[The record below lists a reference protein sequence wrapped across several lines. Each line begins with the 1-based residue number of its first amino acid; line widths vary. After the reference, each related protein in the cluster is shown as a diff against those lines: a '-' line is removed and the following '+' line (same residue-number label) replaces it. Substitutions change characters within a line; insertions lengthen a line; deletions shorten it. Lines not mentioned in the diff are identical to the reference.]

1 MKSPHRYPTALR
13 LGAVTLLAA
22 TALSSCGG
30 SAAKI
35 DSSATASST
44 TSTISTGT
52 GAPAGTSQVLPI
64 ADNPINNAATAN
76 GLKITS
82 VLVEN
87 NEDPATKKTVDD
99 HLEIALENTS
109 ANDLTGFEVYYSF
122 ADPTDKTTEGYYTKL
137 PTAFTIPAGGT
148 RIVHFDNTGA
158 VDHFPV
164 NKYSLYSTSKNALDV
179 KVTVSAADVAVQ
191 TATLKKD
198 AGGAENAAE

>member
-1 MKSPHRYPTALR
+1 MNSPHRYPTALR
-13 LGAVTLLAA
+13 LGAVALLAA
-22 TALSSCGG
+22 TALSGCGG
-30 SAAKI
+30 SAAKTG
-35 DSSATASST
+35 SSATVST
-44 TSTISTGT
+44 TISAGT
-52 GAPAGTSQVLPI
+52 GGAAATSQVLPV
-64 ADNPINNAATAN
+64 ADNPISNAATAK
-76 GLKITS
+76 GLNITS

-122 ADPTDKTTEGYYTKL
+122 ADATDEVTEGYYAKL
-137 PTAFTIPAGGT
+137 PNSFAIPAGGT
-148 RIVHFDNTGA
+148 RTVHFDNTGA
-158 VDHFPV
+158 PDHFPV

-179 KVTVSAADVAVQ
+179 TVTVSAADVAVQ

>member
-1 MKSPHRYPTALR
+1 MNSPHRYSRALR

-22 TALSSCGG
+22 TALSGCGG
-30 SAAKI
+30 SAAKT
-35 DSSATASST
+35 DSSATVST
-44 TSTISTGT
+44 TTSAGTG
-52 GAPAGTSQVLPI
+52 GAPATSQVLPV
-64 ADNPINNAATAN
+64 ADNPISNSATAK

-122 ADPTDKTTEGYYTKL
+122 ADPTDKATEGYYAKL
-137 PTAFTIPAGGT
+137 PSSFTVRAGGT
-148 RIVHFDNTGA
+148 RVVHFDNSGA

-179 KVTVSAADVAVQ
+179 TVTVSAADVAVQ
-191 TATLKKD
+191 TVTVKKD

>member
-1 MKSPHRYPTALR
+1 MNSPHRYSRALR

-22 TALSSCGG
+22 TALSGCGG
-30 SAAKI
+30 SAAKT
-35 DSSATASST
+35 DSSATVST
-44 TSTISTGT
+44 TTSTGT
-52 GAPAGTSQVLPI
+52 GDAPATSQVLPV
-64 ADNPINNAATAN
+64 ADNPISNSATAK

-122 ADPTDKTTEGYYTKL
+122 ADPTDKATEGYYAKL
-137 PTAFTIPAGGT
+137 PSSFTVRAGGT
-148 RIVHFDNTGA
+148 RVVHFDNSGA

-179 KVTVSAADVAVQ
+179 TVTVSAADVAVQ
-191 TATLKKD
+191 TVTVKKD

>member
-1 MKSPHRYPTALR
+1 MNSPHRYSRALR

-22 TALSSCGG
+22 TALSGCGG
-30 SAAKI
+30 SAAKT
-35 DSSATASST
+35 DSSATVST
-44 TSTISTGT
+44 TTSTGT
-52 GAPAGTSQVLPI
+52 GDAPATSQVLPV
-64 ADNPINNAATAN
+64 ADNPISNAAIAK

-122 ADPTDKTTEGYYTKL
+122 ADPTDNVTEGYYSKL
-137 PTAFTIPAGGT
+137 PNSFAIPAGGT
-148 RIVHFDNTGA
+148 RVVHFDNSGA
-158 VDHFPV
+158 PDHFPV
-164 NKYSLYSTSKNALDV
+164 NKYGLYSTSKNALDV
-179 KVTVSAADVAVQ
+179 TVAVSAADVAVQ
-191 TATLKKD
+191 TATVKKD

>member
-1 MKSPHRYPTALR
+1 MNSPHRYSRALR

-22 TALSSCGG
+22 TALSGCGG
-30 SAAKI
+30 SAAKT
-35 DSSATASST
+35 DSSATVST
-44 TSTISTGT
+44 TTSTGT
-52 GAPAGTSQVLPI
+52 GGAPAASHDLPV
-64 ADNPINNAATAN
+64 ADNPISNAATAK
-76 GLKITS
+76 GLQITS

-122 ADPTDKTTEGYYTKL
+122 ADPTDNTTEGYYAKL
-137 PTAFTIPAGGT
+137 PTSFTVPAGGT
-148 RIVHFDNTGA
+148 RIVHFDNSGA

-179 KVTVSAADVAVQ
+179 TVTVSAADVAVQ
-191 TATLKKD
+191 TATVKKD

>member
-1 MKSPHRYPTALR
+1 MNSPHRYPTPLR
-13 LGAVTLLAA
+13 LGAVVLLAA
-22 TALSSCGG
+22 TALSGCGG
-30 SAAKI
+30 SAAKT
-35 DSSATASST
+35 DSSATVST
-44 TSTISTGT
+44 TTSAGTG
-52 GAPAGTSQVLPI
+52 GAPATSQVLPV
-64 ADNPINNAATAN
+64 ADNPISNSATAK

-122 ADPTDKTTEGYYTKL
+122 ADPTDKATEGYYAKL
-137 PTAFTIPAGGT
+137 PSSFTVRAGGT
-148 RIVHFDNTGA
+148 RVVHFDNSGA

-179 KVTVSAADVAVQ
+179 TVTVSAADVAVQ
-191 TATLKKD
+191 TVTVKKD

>member
-1 MKSPHRYPTALR
+1 MNSPHRSSRGLR
-13 LGAVTLLAA
+13 LAAATVLAA
-22 TALSSCGG
+22 TALSGCGG
-30 SAAKI
+30 SAAK
-35 DSSATASST
+35 ARTST
-44 TSTISTGT
+44 TDSTATSTAAG
-52 GAPAGTSQVLPI
+52 GAPGTSQVLPV
-64 ADNPINNAATAN
+64 ADNPISNVATSD

-109 ANDLTGFEVYYSF
+109 ASDLTGLEVYYSF

-137 PTAFTIPAGGT
+137 PSSFTVPAGGT
-148 RIVHFDNTGA
+148 RIVHFENSSA

-179 KVTVSAADVAVQ
+179 TVVVSATNVAVQ
-191 TATLKKD
+191 TSTVKKD